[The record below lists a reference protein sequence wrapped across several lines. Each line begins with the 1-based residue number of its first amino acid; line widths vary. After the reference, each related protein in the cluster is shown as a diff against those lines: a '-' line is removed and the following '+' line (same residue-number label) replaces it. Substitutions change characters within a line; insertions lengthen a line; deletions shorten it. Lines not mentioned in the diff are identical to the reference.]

1 VEQKKISAKEV
12 LADIRAGIPDDEI
25 MKKYGLSAKGLQS
38 LFDKLL
44 KANLLTRSEYSQR
57 LTSAEQPVELVS
69 EAGDKVEPAGERS
82 LEVLRD
88 LGEKF
93 KISKEDLE
101 RLKTASVKDIKELIE
116 KYNMSLSDAKELFKS
131 LGVSTSSFLT
141 QAADKLKD
149 GTRYVKEESQ
159 QRQSTEQGKT
169 ADITFQNLFGDWY
182 ESKKALILLL
192 IFATPV
198 GLYGLYKTSLFSQ
211 KTKIGIA
218 ILTVVLAIAAI
229 KPALRLWVMG
239 IVGIGAYALYKLL
252 PFGRAARIAISVVA
266 GMMVV
271 GIIAPFIDKDSE
283 KRRAVPAQ
291 TAETIQSV
299 EQPVQP
305 KPTPVAQP
313 VPPQPVQVAQ
323 PAPQPKPEPKQK
335 STASG
340 NPVSQITW
348 SEVHSKFVK
357 TDTDLT
363 SAQREKLEKDRKQWW
378 QDYRGKWVRW
388 RGSVNNVSS
397 GGSKVKIDMGEG
409 SWGSDLVLVVTPDS
423 KERAAG
429 LNKDSYVTFVGRMG
443 EQPGGLTAMEL
454 QEATIE

>member
-1 VEQKKISAKEV
+1 VAPRKISAKDLV
-12 LADIRAGIPDDEI
+12 ADIKTGMSNDEL
-25 MKKYGLSAKGLQS
+25 MAKYELSAQGFEKLLQQLLGKGLIQES
-38 LFDKLL
+38 DLSRPSADPAQESVDLDL
-44 KANLLTRSEYSQR
+44 SESPPKE
-57 LTSAEQPVELVS
+57 TVS
-69 EAGDKVEPAGERS
+69 P
-82 LEVLRD
+82 
-88 LGEKF
+88 EK
-93 KISKEDLE
+93 S
-101 RLKTASVKDIKELIE
+101 
-116 KYNMSLSDAKELFKS
+116 
-131 LGVSTSSFLT
+131 
-141 QAADKLKD
+141 
-149 GTRYVKEESQ
+149 ES
-159 QRQSTEQGKT
+159 
-169 ADITFQNLFGDWY
+169 ITLHGIFGDWY
-182 ESKKALILLL
+182 ESKKTLILLL
-192 IFATPV
+192 IIATPV
-198 GLYGLYKTSLFSQ
+198 GLYGLYKTSLFS
-211 KTKIGIA
+211 KKAKIGIA

-239 IVGIGAYALYKLL
+239 VVGIGAYALYKLL

-283 KRRAVPAQ
+283 RRRVVPAQ
-291 TAETIQSV
+291 TTETAQPA

-305 KPTPVAQP
+305 KPAPVVQP
-313 VPPQPVQVAQ
+313 PPISPQPVQVAQ
-323 PAPQPKPEPKQK
+323 PAAQPKSEPKQK

-340 NPVSQITW
+340 KPVSPFTW
-348 SEVHSKFVK
+348 SEVHSKFIK

-363 SAQREKLEKDRKQWW
+363 SAQRDKLEKDRKQWW

-409 SWGSDLVLVVTPDS
+409 SWGSDIVLIVTPDS